1 MSQIVIAQFAVVAA
15 LVMIFVHRW
24 VTNRWLQAYVTRY
37 GGLPGRDWFRTADR
51 DPTVETWRRRRIAV
65 LVPTALLFGLA
76 ITLLITAR

>member
-1 MSQIVIAQFAVVAA
+1 MSQFLIAQIAVVAA

-24 VTNRWLQAYVTRY
+24 VTNRWLEAYTARY
-37 GGLPGRDWFRTADR
+37 RALPERDWYRTPDS

-76 ITLLITAR
+76 ITLLITR